1 MWGMLSWLPEEE
13 TEAEWVSS
21 RTKKWHQ
28 KKRRRSPAA
37 EQQVNSDDGSGAI
50 DPAFLDA
57 LTEELRAEVLSAQ
70 QGQVAQPP
78 NVESQNYGDID
89 PEFLAALPPD
99 IRAEVLAQQLEGQPV
114 EMDTVSII
122 ATFPSDLR
130 EEVLL
135 TSSDNIL
142 ANLTP
147 ALVAEA
153 NMLRERYAHRYSRT
167 LFGMYPRS
175 RRGDTSRRGDGTG
188 SGLGAVG
195 EPISSRRSSG
205 AKVVEADGAPL
216 VDTEALHGMVRL
228 FRMVQPLYKGQ
239 LQRLL
244 LNLCAHSETRISL
257 VKILMDLLML
267 DVIKPVSSFGA
278 VEPLYRL
285 YGCQSNSR
293 LPYPEIKEQSNAS
306 DARGKVVMVVE
317 DEVNIGESNEGYV
330 SIAVLLGLLN
340 QPLYLRSIAHLEQLL
355 NLLDVIINSAGSK
368 STPSDKPSISTSQS
382 PPGPQISAV
391 DTETNTDLL

>member
-1 MWGMLSWLPEEE
+1 
-13 TEAEWVSS
+13 
-21 RTKKWHQ
+21 
-28 KKRRRSPAA
+28 
-37 EQQVNSDDGSGAI
+37 
-50 DPAFLDA
+50 
-57 LTEELRAEVLSAQ
+57 
-70 QGQVAQPP
+70 
-78 NVESQNYGDID
+78 
-89 PEFLAALPPD
+89 
-99 IRAEVLAQQLEGQPV
+99 
-114 EMDTVSII
+114 
-122 ATFPSDLR
+122 
-130 EEVLL
+130 
-135 TSSDNIL
+135 
-142 ANLTP
+142 
-147 ALVAEA
+147 
-153 NMLRERYAHRYSRT
+153 MLRERYAHRYSRT

-175 RRGDTSRRGDGTG
+175 RRGETSRRGDGTG

-205 AKVVEADGAPL
+205 AKVVEADKAPL

-306 DARGKVVMVVE
+306 DARGKAVMVVE

-355 NLLDVIINSAGSK
+355 NLLDVIINSARSK

-382 PPGPQISAV
+382 PSGPQISAV
-391 DTETNTDLL
+391 DAETNTDLL